1 MDEIPRQSAWH
12 IAGLDELRKKR
23 DSSKQPLHPWIP
35 RPCCAT
41 HSGTI
46 TGRWEPRPHPCP
58 TPLQQWQVVT
68 AGVGT
73 AEEAGAPS
81 RTGKRDGGC
90 WAPVPQP
97 HGRPLASFLAEKPG
111 VRAPKPLPEIC
122 CQCPLPPT
130 VCVRPTPCMS
140 LCLAPHRLVLGSWC
154 VGGRARKEKGEG
166 GASVC

>member
-58 TPLQQWQVVT
+58 TPLQQWQVET

-111 VRAPKPLPEIC
+111 VRAPKPPSRDLLPVPPPTHC
-122 CQCPLPPT
+122 VCQTHTLHVPLP
-130 VCVRPTPCMS
+130 S
-140 LCLAPHRLVLGSWC
+140 SASLGS
-154 VGGRARKEKGEG
+154 GQL
-166 GASVC
+166 VCGWPS